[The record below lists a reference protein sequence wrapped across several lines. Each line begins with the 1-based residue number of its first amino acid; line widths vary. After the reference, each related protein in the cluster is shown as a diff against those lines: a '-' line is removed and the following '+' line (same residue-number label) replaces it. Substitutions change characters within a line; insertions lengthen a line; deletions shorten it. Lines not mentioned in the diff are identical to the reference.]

1 MYLARRLKMASR
13 KLAGIA
19 LRPRSLGLI
28 AATVIV
34 AQATFGCSHHRTS
47 YRPIYAAPA
56 VVAAPPCNGY
66 GPDAAIAP
74 AEPAGAPSS
83 SVPLLPEPP
92 GPAVGA
98 PPAGAPPAGAPTAG
112 TGATRDSTV
121 EAPPKSRIGN
131 EPSYD
136 EFPPA
141 PSGGTN
147 RNSSP
152 KSSSDGSGPSLLAPN
167 SSPSALNDTGYDSV
181 PSAAVNP
188 KRVRR
193 ASLTER
199 LRPFVDDTSAKEIA
213 HPSKADRP
221 WKYIVLH
228 HSAAPEG
235 GYDQIDREHRKMLG
249 FDGCGYHFVIGN
261 GTGSADGQI
270 EVAMRWDN
278 QKQGVHCRNAK
289 THDAD
294 EYGIGICL
302 VGDFDQQP
310 PTPRQVAAA
319 QALIAYLSQ
328 RYNIS
333 AGRVTTHAHLAA
345 TPTVCPGKYFPT
357 QSMLA
362 AAKDANR
369 LRGVRTTWTSASVST
384 RSN

>member
-1 MYLARRLKMASR
+1 MALR

-19 LRPRSLGLI
+19 LRPRSLAVL
-28 AATVIV
+28 AAAVVV
-34 AQATFGCSHHRTS
+34 AQATMGCSHNRTS

-56 VVAAPPCNGY
+56 PVAAPPCGNC

-74 AEPAGAPSS
+74 VEPGAAPSS
-83 SVPLLPEPP
+83 SVPLLPEEPGADVRVPP
-92 GPAVGA
+92 ASGPA
-98 PPAGAPPAGAPTAG
+98 PAGNGPT
-112 TGATRDSTV
+112 RSSTV
-121 EAPPKSRIGN
+121 ETPPKSRIG
-131 EPSYD
+131 EPNYD
-136 EFPPA
+136 EIPPA
-141 PSGGTN
+141 PSGGNN

-152 KSSSDGSGPSLLAPN
+152 KSSSNGSGPSLLGPN
-167 SSPSALNDTGYDSV
+167 GSPSARNDDGYDREPTATASQK
-181 PSAAVNP
+181 P
-188 KRVRR
+188 VRR

-199 LRPFVDDTSAKEIA
+199 LRPFVDDTTAKEIA

-221 WKYIVLH
+221 WRYIVLH

-235 GYDQIDREHRKMLG
+235 GYDQIDREHRKVLG

-328 RYNIS
+328 RYNIIP
-333 AGRVTTHAHLAA
+333 RNVTTHAHLAA

-357 QSMLA
+357 KSVVT
-362 AAKDANR
+362 AAKEANG
-369 LRGVRTTWTSASVST
+369 LRGVRTTWMSGAGST
-384 RSN
+384 QPN

>member
-1 MYLARRLKMASR
+1 MALR
-13 KLAGIA
+13 KLATIA
-19 LRPRSLGLI
+19 PRPRSLVLL
-28 AATVIV
+28 AASVIV
-34 AQATFGCSHHRTS
+34 AQTTIGCSHNRTS

-56 VVAAPPCNGY
+56 AVPVAAPPCNGC
-66 GPDAAIAP
+66 GPDVAIPP
-74 AEPAGAPSS
+74 AEPGGAPSS
-83 SVPLLPEPP
+83 SVPLLPEAPGEVSVPP
-92 GPAVGA
+92 AAG
-98 PPAGAPPAGAPTAG
+98 PAGAGAGPT
-112 TGATRDSTV
+112 RSSTV
-121 EAPPKSRIGN
+121 ETPPKARIGS
-131 EPSYD
+131 EPNYD
-136 EFPPA
+136 ELPPA
-141 PSGGTN
+141 PSGGN
-147 RNSSP
+147 GR
-152 KSSSDGSGPSLLAPN
+152 SSSSKPSGSGSGPSLIAPN
-167 SSPSALNDTGYDSV
+167 GSPSARNGDRDDNEQTT
-181 PSAAVNP
+181 AVNQKP
-188 KRVRR
+188 VRR

-199 LRPFVDDTSAKEIA
+199 LRPFVDETSAKEIA
-213 HPSKADRP
+213 YPTKADRP
-221 WKYIVLH
+221 WKYIVMH

-235 GYDQIDREHRKMLG
+235 CYDQIDREHRKVLG

-261 GTGSADGQI
+261 GTGSGDGQI

-333 AGRVTTHAHLAA
+333 PSRVTTHAHLAA

-357 QSMLA
+357 KSVAA
-362 AAKDANR
+362 AAKDTTSRPA
-369 LRGVRTTWTSASVST
+369 VRTTWMSAPDSN